1 MRAIAAILIV
11 LLALLGIAV
20 FFLLSPD
27 AEEAPLRE
35 AAEANVPAAR
45 LGDGPDDPVR
55 VGAIAMPER
64 VHYVAPQYTEPARRA
79 HPSES
84 PTPNSH
90 TGPTIGGQV
99 SYDCLMSLESKAA
112 LVAEHC

>member
-1 MRAIAAILIV
+1 MRAVAVIV
-11 LLALLGIAV
+11 GVLMVSLGLAV
-20 FFLLSPD
+20 FFLLGPD

-45 LGDGPDDPVR
+45 LGDRPDDPVR

-84 PTPNSH
+84 PKS
-90 TGPTIGGQV
+90 
-99 SYDCLMSLESKAA
+99 
-112 LVAEHC
+112 